1 MRTKISAVKAVSLLL
16 ALLLFTSLLSCA
28 APTGPA
34 FGSGTSAAGQSGE
47 NAGWNELKLNEPE
60 TEAPKPETEPPKPET
75 EPPKPETEPPKPETE
90 PPKPETEPP
99 AEQEPAIDENGT
111 YDDKEN
117 VALYLH
123 TYGKLPS
130 NYITKKEAEKLGWTG
145 GSLERYAPGKCIGG
159 TYFGNY
165 EGILPTKK
173 GREYHECDI
182 GTLGRSSRG
191 AKRIVW
197 SNDGLIY
204 YTEDH
209 YETFELLYG
218 EE

>member
-1 MRTKISAVKAVSLLL
+1 MRMKKSAVKAISLLL
-16 ALLLFTSLLSCA
+16 AVLLFMSLLSCA
-28 APTGPA
+28 APVGPVSGA
-34 FGSGTSAAGQSGE
+34 GSGSTAAGQSGE
-47 NAGWNELKLNEPE
+47 NSGWSELKLNDPETKAPE
-60 TEAPKPETEPPKPET
+60 TEAPKPETEAPKPET
-75 EPPKPETEPPKPETE
+75 EAPKPETEAPKPETE
-90 PPKPETEPP
+90 APEPEPV
-99 AEQEPAIDENGT
+99 IDENGV

-130 NYITKKEAEKLGWTG
+130 NYITKKEAENLGWTG
-145 GSLERYAPGKCIGG
+145 GSLERFAPGKCIGG

-165 EGILPTKK
+165 EGLLPKKK
-173 GREYHECDI
+173 GRSYYECDI

-204 YTEDH
+204 YSGDH